1 MSQENL
7 AEALG
12 ISRQA
17 VSKWEKGLS
26 YPDTG
31 NLLALA
37 ELFGVSADE
46 LAGLRQQEA
55 AGESASAGEP
65 PEASEPASMEDEAAS
80 PPKRRFPRWVPVA
93 AVALAALAVVMIP
106 VTVYMAIRRMETGPV
121 EQVQSAVDEAEE
133 QPDGKDT
140 PERIP
145 RPLEKEIGPFA
156 LVWEEADGL
165 GYFRLAQP

>member
-1 MSQENL
+1 MTLGERIQALRRERGMSQEGL
-7 AEALG
+7 AEVLG

-80 PPKRRFPRWVPVA
+80 PPKRRFPS
-93 AVALAALAVVMIP
+93 LGSGGGG
-106 VTVYMAIRRMETGPV
+106 GPCC
-121 EQVQSAVDEAEE
+121 AGGGND
-133 QPDGKDT
+133 
-140 PERIP
+140 P
-145 RPLEKEIGPFA
+145 R
-156 LVWEEADGL
+156 
-165 GYFRLAQP
+165 